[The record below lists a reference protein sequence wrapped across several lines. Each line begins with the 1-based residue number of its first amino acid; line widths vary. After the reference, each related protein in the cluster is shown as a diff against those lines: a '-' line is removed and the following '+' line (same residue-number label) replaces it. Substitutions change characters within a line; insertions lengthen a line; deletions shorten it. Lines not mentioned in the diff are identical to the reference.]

1 MLFLSKLSL
10 LFPLPVHHQLA
21 LTHLRCFLL
30 RSSAMVFLSCAAFY
44 SSISMDQMI
53 HKKKEEMW
61 AIGYWDK
68 HQLQV
73 I

>member
-10 LFPLPVHHQLA
+10 LFPLPVHQLA
-21 LTHLRCFLL
+21 LTHLRHHLL
-30 RSSAMVFLSCAAFY
+30 WSLAMVFPSCTTTY
-44 SSISMDQMI
+44 SSISLDQMM

-68 HQLQV
+68 HLQ
-73 I
+73 